1 MADSSGNGPER
12 PTQNRLASANTPM
25 AKTALLVVVA
35 LIIGIVMINIV
46 GGGGGSTAKTSP
58 TTTPAITSGS
68 TTTTSSTKGT
78 TGGNST
84 TTTTKKQSTVVPP
97 KSLKLIVVN
106 SGAPKGSGGNVL
118 NALKARGYT
127 SSANTTVAVT
137 WKETGLTVHC
147 KAGLDTERTALVKA
161 LAGIPKYTAKAAAYK
176 TEPGVPSADH
186 CYVAIGAVS

>member
-12 PTQNRLASANTPM
+12 STQNRLASANTPM

-35 LIIGIVMINIV
+35 LILGIVMINIV
-46 GGGGGSTAKTSP
+46 GGGGSTAKTAA
-58 TTTPAITSGS
+58 TTTLPATSSTTRTSTKGTTAGS
-68 TTTTSSTKGT
+68 TTTTTRKKGA
-78 TGGNST
+78 
-84 TTTTKKQSTVVPP
+84 TVIAP
-97 KSLKLIVVN
+97 KSLKVIVVN

-118 NALKARGYT
+118 TELKGRGYT

-137 WKETGLTVHC
+137 WKSAGLTVHC
-147 KAGLDTERTALVKA
+147 KPGLDTERTALVKA
-161 LAGIPKYTAKAAAYK
+161 LAGIPKYTAKVATYT